1 MMSDRFS
8 QPDRLR
14 AALFLFL
21 AVVCTVGLVVAFSL
35 AEDPPSAPAAPAAVP
50 LSARI
55 SNYDEVIAA
64 IRHGLRYHAGDIT
77 VTFSYGEDIQKELT
91 AVVGDWVEE
100 ALEETE
106 DPTEG
111 DYIRY
116 QYGGYEVRCACNH
129 PKGGRYQYTV
139 TIIPRHYTFWEQEE
153 KLAAALEDIE
163 AGFGFTSATTDYEK
177 IRTIYDWV
185 CSNVKYDQV
194 HKNNN
199 YAHLR
204 STCYSAVIWRTAACQ
219 GYSVTL
225 YRMLR
230 DVGINC
236 RIITGM
242 AQRID
247 SSREFHAWNI
257 VELEGK
263 WYSLDATWDA
273 GREDW
278 RFFLRGRTGFTGH
291 TPGKPFSDKDFASR
305 YTISEADWSCPENLS
320 DPEVGFG

>member
-35 AEDPPSAPAAPAAVP
+35 AEGPPSAPAAPAVVP

-55 SNYDEVIAA
+55 SNYNEVIAA

-100 ALEETE
+100 ALEETD

-116 QYGGYEVRCACNH
+116 QYDGYEVRFACNH
-129 PKGGRYQYTV
+129 PEGGRYQYTV
-139 TIIPRHYTFWEQEE
+139 IIVPRHYTFWEQEE
-153 KLAAALEDIE
+153 KLAAVLEDIE

-199 YAHLR
+199 HAHLR
-204 STCYSAVIWRTAACQ
+204 STCYSAVVWRTAACQ

-225 YRMLR
+225 YRLLR
-230 DVGINC
+230 EAGINC
-236 RIITGM
+236 RILTGM
-242 AQRID
+242 AQRVD

-263 WYSLDATWDA
+263 WYNLDATWDA
-273 GREDW
+273 GQEDW

-291 TPGKPFSDKDFASR
+291 TPGKPFSDKDFTSQ
-305 YTISEADWSCPENLS
+305 YTISETDWSCPENLS
-320 DPEVGFG
+320 DP

>member
-55 SNYDEVIAA
+55 SNYDEVITA

-100 ALEETE
+100 ALEETNE
-106 DPTEG
+106 PTEG

-116 QYGGYEVRCACNH
+116 QLGGYEIQCACD
-129 PKGGRYQYTV
+129 PLEGERYQYTV
-139 TIIPRHYTFWEQEE
+139 TIVPRHYTFWEQEE
-153 KLAAALEDIE
+153 KLTAALEEIE
-163 AGFGFTSATTDYEK
+163 AGFGFTPATTDYEK
-177 IRTIYDWV
+177 IRTIYAWV
-185 CSNVKYDQV
+185 CSNIKYDQV
-194 HKNNN
+194 HKDND

-204 STCYSAVIWRTAACQ
+204 STCYSAVIWRTAAW
-219 GYSVTL
+219 TA
-225 YRMLR
+225 
-230 DVGINC
+230 GI
-236 RIITGM
+236 RVDPPT
-242 AQRID
+242 RSTR
-247 SSREFHAWNI
+247 SSRA
-257 VELEGK
+257 
-263 WYSLDATWDA
+263 
-273 GREDW
+273 
-278 RFFLRGRTGFTGH
+278 
-291 TPGKPFSDKDFASR
+291 AS
-305 YTISEADWSCPENLS
+305 IPAS
-320 DPEVGFG
+320 